1 MPRLISGALRQP
13 LRGFF
18 PVREG
23 GISFFWRLIMRVRS
37 DVAFVISKEDYETL
51 EKIFKKEFPE
61 SKLLDC
67 FELAETVEEKGE
79 TWSVFVFREIKWY
92 TDDLDIAF
100 LMSYLKEK
108 RSQFAEACEA
118 GYSESWNCTP
128 FEDLV
133 GVQSQPQLF
142 LNV

>member
-1 MPRLISGALRQP
+1 MG
-13 LRGFF
+13 
-18 PVREG
+18 
-23 GISFFWRLIMRVRS
+23 VRS

-67 FELAETVEEKGE
+67 FELVETIEEKGE
-79 TWSVFVFREIKWY
+79 TWSVFVCREIKWY

-133 GVQSQPQLF
+133 GVQSQPHLF

>member
-1 MPRLISGALRQP
+1 MG
-13 LRGFF
+13 
-18 PVREG
+18 
-23 GISFFWRLIMRVRS
+23 VRS

-51 EKIFKKEFPE
+51 EKIFKEEFPE

-67 FELAETVEEKGE
+67 FELVETVEEKGE
-79 TWSVFVFREIKWY
+79 TWSVFVCREIKWY

-108 RSQFAEACEA
+108 RTQFAEACET
-118 GYSESWNCTP
+118 GYSESWNSTH
-128 FEDLV
+128 FEDWV
-133 GVQSQPQLF
+133 GVQSWPQLV

>member
-1 MPRLISGALRQP
+1 MG
-13 LRGFF
+13 
-18 PVREG
+18 
-23 GISFFWRLIMRVRS
+23 VRS

-79 TWSVFVFREIKWY
+79 TKWY

>member
-1 MPRLISGALRQP
+1 MG
-13 LRGFF
+13 
-18 PVREG
+18 
-23 GISFFWRLIMRVRS
+23 VRS

-67 FELAETVEEKGE
+67 FELVETVEEKGE
-79 TWSVFVFREIKWY
+79 IWSVYVCREIKWY
-92 TDDLDIAF
+92 TDDFDIAF

-108 RSQFAEACEA
+108 RSQFAEACEAGYSEACEA

>member
-1 MPRLISGALRQP
+1 MG
-13 LRGFF
+13 
-18 PVREG
+18 
-23 GISFFWRLIMRVRS
+23 VRS

-67 FELAETVEEKGE
+67 FELAETVEEKRE
-79 TWSVFVFREIKWY
+79 TWSVFVCREIKWY